1 MKFKEKVLPYIL
13 IAALF
18 IAAAAIYCYPVL
30 GGKVIGNPDG
40 VNGTAAV
47 QECLNYRHSAGGNSW
62 WTGALFS
69 GMPNYQIG
77 GAHYLSERIMSPL
90 YRFFHW
96 GHSNQ
101 IMTIFFYLAAF
112 FVLMRAFGL
121 KKWMAASGA
130 FAVALSSYF
139 LIIIGA
145 NHGGKTSSIAWMTL
159 VMVGMLLI
167 YRKKYGWGSALVM
180 FFTVMG
186 ITPHPQMAYYICLMA
201 GVLWCAELYIHI
213 QQKQMRQWAVATLI
227 FIGSFAVGLG
237 VTGAN
242 TFANREYL
250 TQTMRGGQSDLSK
263 GSEEQGGG
271 SGGLDI
277 DYATQ
282 WSYGIDETL
291 TFLVPDY
298 NGGSSSYPLGTGSKL
313 YKQMVAAGVSVR
325 AAMDYCSAAP
335 MYWGDQPFT
344 SGPVYMGAIVCLL
357 FVLGLFIV
365 KGPYKWA
372 LLAATIFSVLL
383 SWGHNFMPLT
393 RLFFNWFP
401 LYDKFRTVS
410 SILVVAEITIPLLGF
425 MAIRQIA
432 EGGVERKDLIRS
444 LLWSTGI
451 TGGICL
457 ILALAGP
464 LWFSFSGAS
473 DLGLAQMMG
482 DQWGW
487 LFPMIAE
494 QRAALLTA
502 DSWRSLI
509 FILLGSGAIWLFASG
524 KLKEGPA
531 ALLLGALIVADL
543 WGVDKRFFNSS
554 YFQSPAQFES
564 NFALQPWEEAIL
576 QDDDPDFRVFNLSGG
591 NPFNENRTSYRLK
604 SIGGYSAAKLRRYQ
618 DLIDEHLVP
627 MHRPVID
634 MLNAKYFV
642 VNRDGQAVP
651 MINDSAMGN
660 AWFADSLCAVS
671 GADAECAA
679 LMQVD
684 LRKAMV
690 VDTDS
695 FGSFVQDF
703 APAGEGARVNLTS
716 YAPDILEYDCS
727 SRSGGSI
734 VFSEIYY
741 PYGWKAYIDGAPAEH
756 YRANYTL
763 RAMNVPAGEHH
774 IRFEFRPD
782 SVRRGDTLSIV
793 CMVLMFSIMIF
804 SAVRGF
810 RGRRMQNT
818 EA

>member
-1 MKFKEKVLPYIL
+1 MKFKENILPYIL
-13 IAALF
+13 IAILF
-18 IAAAAIYCYPVL
+18 LAAAAIYCYPVL
-30 GGKVIGNPDG
+30 EGKVIGTADG
-40 VNGTAAV
+40 INGTAAV

-96 GHSNQ
+96 GHNNQ
-101 IMTIFFYLAAF
+101 IMTIFFYLVAF

-121 KKWMAASGA
+121 GKWMSAAGA

-186 ITPHPQMAYYICLMA
+186 ITPHPQMAYYICMMA
-201 GVLWCAELYIHI
+201 GVMWCAELYIHI
-213 QQKQMRQWAVATLI
+213 RQKQMRQWTVATLI

-250 TQTMRGGQSDLSK
+250 TETMRGGQSDLS
-263 GSEEQGGG
+263 GGAGGQGRGN
-271 SGGLDI
+271 GGLDI

-291 TFLVPDY
+291 TLLVPDY
-298 NGGSSSYPLGTGSKL
+298 RGGSSHYNLGIGSKL
-313 YKQMVAAGVSVR
+313 YKRLVASGVTPG
-325 AAMDYCSAAP
+325 AAMDYCKTAP

-344 SGPVYMGAIVCLL
+344 AGPVYVGAIVCLL

-372 LLAATIFSVLL
+372 LLAATLFSVLL
-383 SWGHNFMPLT
+383 SWGYNFMPLT
-393 RLFFNWFP
+393 KLFFNWFP

-425 MAIRQIA
+425 LAIRQIA
-432 EGGVERKDLIRS
+432 EGGVERKKLMQS
-444 LLWSTGI
+444 LLWSAGI

-464 LWFSFSGAS
+464 SMMGFCGAS
-473 DLGLAQMMG
+473 DYSLAQMMG
-482 DQWGW
+482 DQWEW

-494 QRAALLTA
+494 QRAALLAA
-502 DSWRSLI
+502 DAWRSLI
-509 FILLGSGAIWLFASG
+509 FILLGAGAIWLFACG

-543 WGVDKRFFNSS
+543 WGVDKRYFNTGF
-554 YFQSPAQFES
+554 FQSPAKFES
-564 NFALQPWEEAIL
+564 NFAMQPWEEAIL
-576 QDDDPDFRVFNLSGG
+576 QDEDPSFRVFNLTE
-591 NPFNENRTSYRLK
+591 NDPFRENRTSYRLK

-618 DLIDEHLVP
+618 DLIDEHLVQ

-642 VNRDGQAVP
+642 VEQNGQKVP
-651 MINDSAMGN
+651 LINDSAMGN

-695 FGSFVQDF
+695 FGEYVQEF
-703 APAGEGARVNLTS
+703 APAGEGAQVSLTS

-727 SRSGGSI
+727 SPRGGSI

-763 RAMNVPAGEHH
+763 RALNVPSGQHH

-782 SVRRGDTLSIV
+782 SVRRGDILSMF
-793 CMVLMFSIMIF
+793 CMALMFGVMIF
-804 SAVRGF
+804 SAVRGIAA
-810 RGRRMQNT
+810 RKSENT
-818 EA
+818 KA